1 MRSRGTKEFWALYH
15 ALSRDARR
23 QARKA
28 LESPAVAPHPLRL
41 LFAENPEHPSLRFKK
56 LHGAHPY
63 WSVRF
68 GSGYRA
74 VCRREGDKADWIWIG
89 THQDFDKAI

>member
-1 MRSRGTKEFWALYH
+1 MISRGTKEFWALYH
-15 ALSRDARR
+15 ALSFDARS

-28 LESPAVAPHPLRL
+28 FL
-41 LFAENPEHPSLRFKK
+41 LFVENPDHPSLRFKK
-56 LHGAHPY
+56 LHGVHPY

-74 VCRREGDKADWIWIG
+74 VCRRDGDKADWIWIG
-89 THQDFDKAI
+89 THQDFDKAF